1 MGIECLLKDVP
12 KVSLVR
18 HKGVVK
24 IQVYFSRYERKY
36 MSTGIAID
44 AKNWRD
50 GMIVGLR
57 DANRTNAMLLQ
68 RVDELQRQL
77 IAMSVNGEELSA
89 YTLDAALKRNKLK
102 RGDFLEYM
110 EQRIEERELA
120 YNTKRNH
127 RVALNELRRFGEMRS
142 FASVTA
148 ANLYRFDVFLRKENK
163 QRCAITIHNIHK
175 CVKAYINEC
184 LHLGLLNENPYKMFR
199 YERGRHKE
207 RVPMT
212 EDMIVRVRD
221 AELAGKYRKT
231 RDLFILMCYT
241 GLSYV
246 DMQGLRREDVM
257 MRGDNMYLRAN
268 RVKTGE
274 VYYTPVL
281 PAAREVLER
290 YDYCVPSISN
300 QKMNK
305 YLHDIERMLD
315 IPVSLTCHVAR
326 HSFATLMLSKD
337 VPIPVV
343 AKMLGH
349 ASTKTTEIYAKVLHD
364 NVEEKSVMVIDKLQ

>member
-1 MGIECLLKDVP
+1 MRIKDLLNDVP

-18 HKGVVK
+18 HRGMVK
-24 IQVYFSRYERKY
+24 LQVYFSREERKFI
-36 MSTGIAID
+36 STGVAVD
-44 AKNWRD
+44 AENWRD
-50 GMIVGLR
+50 GLVVGRR
-57 DANRTNAMLLQ
+57 DAGRVNAQLLGL
-68 RVDELQRQL
+68 VDELQRQL

-89 YTLDAALKRNKLK
+89 YTLDSALKRNKVR
-102 RGDFLEYM
+102 RGDFLDYM
-110 EQRIEERELA
+110 EERINERDLKEG
-120 YNTKRNH
+120 TRKNH
-127 RVALNELRRFGEMRS
+127 LVTLNALRRWGGIRS
-142 FASVTA
+142 FSSLTP
-148 ANLYRFDVFLRKENK
+148 ANIFKFDNFLRKEAK
-163 QRCAITIHNIHK
+163 RTQTTLHRFHK
-175 CVKAYINEC
+175 VLKVYVSEC
-184 LHLGLLNENPYKMFR
+184 MRLNLIEHNPYDEFIDCHGK
-199 YERGRHKE
+199 HKE

-246 DMQGLRREDVM
+246 DMQGLRRDDVM
-257 MRGDNMYLRAN
+257 MRGDNMYLRAK

-281 PAAREVLER
+281 PAAREVLEK
-290 YDYCVPSISN
+290 YDYKVPMISN

-315 IPVSLTCHVAR
+315 IPVPMTCHVAR
-326 HSFATLMLSKD
+326 HSFATLMLSYD
-337 VPIPVV
+337 VPVPVV

-349 ASTKTTEIYAKVLHD
+349 ASTKTTEIYAKVLAS
-364 NVEEKSVMVIDKLQ
+364 NVEAKSEMVFDKIQ